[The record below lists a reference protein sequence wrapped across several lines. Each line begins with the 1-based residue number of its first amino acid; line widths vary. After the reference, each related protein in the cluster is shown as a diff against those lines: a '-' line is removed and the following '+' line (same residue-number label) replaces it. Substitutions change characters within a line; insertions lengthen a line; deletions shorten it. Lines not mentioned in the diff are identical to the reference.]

1 MTLRSPHLL
10 AALLVTSVVHAAP
23 PLPPSPIRLVID
35 DPAAFDAA
43 LTGRFREAL
52 SGSLPDGE
60 PVAAGFRAS
69 RIGAKLEDQ
78 WGKFAKDLPWT
89 WSEIRR
95 LRPTSLGIA
104 VLDIGALEAVLVVQT
119 PLASLPLAPP
129 SSVVRTHEG
138 STYNFVAAGAADEP
152 GAGDAS
158 RRAGLAW
165 QLGGGRLIL
174 ATSERA
180 MKLALDASRS
190 SAPPVEMLA
199 GLASLDL
206 DMEKLA
212 ADRYFGREFLF
223 GGSGARSHVR
233 AALRLEGGR
242 LVEVREGTG
251 GSAALAATFAAPGAA
266 AAGWLPLTRA
276 DSLLDILRG
285 ALLEP
290 VPSLSRMPLVAS
302 ADLPP
307 TKAQEAEDAYAVR
320 IDKPRTTASGASSW
334 EVGELDAWRK
344 LLAAN
349 PPSGFGYDV
358 ARDGTRRV
366 AFAWPKEKDADIARL
381 IAATLTRRGA
391 RIDQR
396 EANDITEIRIGP
408 GLPAIAWRRTGGFLW
423 LGASAAALATVPTP
437 QPAAELL
444 RWGRLDLEA
453 VAAEARRWESAEGPA
468 SPETIRPFSDRILG
482 LLGWLPETKALS
494 VERRKT
500 VTGWTERVVFE
511 PR

>member
-1 MTLRSPHLL
+1 MRLLSPQLL
-10 AALLVTSVVHAAP
+10 AALLTTSVVHAAP
-23 PLPPSPIRLVID
+23 PLPPAPIRLVIE
-35 DPAAFDAA
+35 DPAAFEAA

-95 LRPTSLGIA
+95 LRPTSIGIA
-104 VLDIGALEAVLVVQT
+104 VLDIGALEAVLVVET
-119 PLASLPLAPP
+119 PLAALPLAPP
-129 SSVVRTHEG
+129 KGVVRTHEG

-165 QLGGGRLIL
+165 QLAGGRLIL

-180 MKLALDASRS
+180 MRLALDAARS
-190 SAPPVEMLA
+190 GAAPAQLLQ

-206 DMEKLA
+206 DMDKLGV
-212 ADRYFGREFLF
+212 DRYFRREFLF
-223 GGSGARSHVR
+223 GDSGARGHVR
-233 AALRLEGGR
+233 AALRLEGSQ
-242 LVEVREGTG
+242 LVEMREGTG
-251 GSAALAATFAAPGAA
+251 GSSAPAATFAAPGAA
-266 AAGWLPLTRA
+266 AAGWLPLSQA
-276 DSLLDILRG
+276 ENLLDMLRG

-290 VPSLSRMPLVAS
+290 LPSLSRTPLVAS

-307 TKAQEAEDAYAVR
+307 AKAQEAEDAYAVR
-320 IDKPRTTASGASSW
+320 IDKPLMAAAGTAW
-334 EVGELDAWRK
+334 EAGELDAWRR
-344 LLAAN
+344 LFAGN
-349 PPSGFGYDV
+349 PPAGFGYEI
-358 ARDGTRRV
+358 ARDGARRV
-366 AFAWPKEKDADIARL
+366 AFAWPKEKDSEIARL
-381 IAATLTRRGA
+381 FAATLTRRGA
-391 RIDQR
+391 RI
-396 EANDITEIRIGP
+396 ETHAANGITEIRLGP
-408 GLPAIAWRRTGGFLW
+408 GLPAVAWRRTGGFLW
-423 LGASAAALATVPTP
+423 LGSTAAALATVPTP

-453 VAAEARRWESAEGPA
+453 VASEAHRWESAEGPA

-500 VTGWTERVVFE
+500 ATGWSERVVFE